1 MIESAVL
8 LKEVLGEAA
17 HPLIGELE
25 DYDPLMKMI
34 GDSPLV
40 FDWRGDTWHS

>member
-8 LKEVLGEAA
+8 LKDVVGEAA
-17 HPLIGELE
+17 HPLIGEVE

-34 GDSPLV
+34 GDSTAP
-40 FDWRGDTWHS
+40 

>member
-8 LKEVLGEAA
+8 LKDVVREAA
-17 HPLIGELE
+17 HPLFGEAE

-34 GDSPLV
+34 GDSHL
-40 FDWRGDTWHS
+40 